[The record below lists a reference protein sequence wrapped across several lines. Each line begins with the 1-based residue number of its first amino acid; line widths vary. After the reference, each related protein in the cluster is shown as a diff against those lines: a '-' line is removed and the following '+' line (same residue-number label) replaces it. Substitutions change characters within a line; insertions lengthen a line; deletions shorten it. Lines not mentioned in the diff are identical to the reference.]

1 MVFGMGALC
10 FFCCLLGGFPLLGL
24 TSPIDDFQ
32 ADKWDYNTPSRKIAK
47 HGLGAARPKLFMP
60 AKGIPFIISPFP
72 ESLLDPRVLTGPSA
86 KLPPALKALLNPTPP
101 RPVVTL
107 PVIPKSDVSLACSIS
122 KMMVRV
128 KKAFFGF
135 GYTEAELVLGN
146 KCKSNGK
153 DEATGDLLFNYPL
166 NACDGKRSTHEGC
179 LTYEN
184 VLHFKPH
191 IVPGVIRRK
200 QPVNVALKC
209 CYFRYYHVYKAAVH
223 PTWSAPSG
231 LKTLHHPSGMVL
243 KLMDATFSKPFEAK
257 EYHLGQ
263 EIHFQ
268 AVSYPNSTRQW
279 LFLHSCFATPTPN
292 PNSSPRYT
300 VIDNYGCM
308 VDSKQESCSSRF
320 ERPRMANVVS
330 FTVSAFQFNDHKQVY
345 FHCKMFTK
353 KSQDVT
359 NTAKFCTYNKKLSRW
374 QELGG
379 HDRVCEC
386 CDSVCGPSEYDEV
399 TESNGPVVVV
409 GHDGHPGAGE
419 GHHGGRHPGA
429 GEGHHGG
436 RHPGAGEGHHGGR
449 HPGAGEGHHGGR
461 HPGAGEGHHGGRHPG
476 AGEGHHGGRHPG
488 AGEGH
493 HGGRHPG
500 AGEGHHGGRHPG
512 AGEGHHGGRHP
523 GAGEGHHGGRH
534 PGAGEGHHGGRHP
547 GAGEGHHGGRHPGA
561 GEGHHGGRHPGAGEG
576 HHGGRHPGAG
586 EGHHG
591 GRHPGAGEGHH
602 GGRHPGAGEGSKGYL
617 QFY

>member
-345 FHCKMFTK
+345 FHCKMFMK
-353 KSQDVT
+353 KNQDVT

-399 TESNGPVVVV
+399 TESHGPLEV
-409 GHDGHPGAGE
+409 GPDEEQLPPEVGPDEEQLPPEVGPDEEQLPPAVGPDE
-419 GHHGGRHPGA
+419 EQLPPEVGPDEEQLPPEVGPDEEQLPPEVGPDEEQLPPEVGPDEEQLPPEV
-429 GEGHHGG
+429 GPDEEQLPPEVG
-436 RHPGAGEGHHGGR
+436 PDEEQL
-449 HPGAGEGHHGGR
+449 PPEDD
-461 HPGAGEGHHGGRHPG
+461 
-476 AGEGHHGGRHPG
+476 
-488 AGEGH
+488 
-493 HGGRHPG
+493 
-500 AGEGHHGGRHPG
+500 
-512 AGEGHHGGRHP
+512 
-523 GAGEGHHGGRH
+523 
-534 PGAGEGHHGGRHP
+534 
-547 GAGEGHHGGRHPGA
+547 
-561 GEGHHGGRHPGAGEG
+561 
-576 HHGGRHPGAG
+576 
-586 EGHHG
+586 
-591 GRHPGAGEGHH
+591 
-602 GGRHPGAGEGSKGYL
+602 SKGFWQY
-617 QFY
+617 Y